1 MTLLKF
7 HEVWKPVLV
16 MIIVNLALA
25 FVNIFLKKVLNE
37 GVDYLTILTYRQA
50 ISAIFLTPIACF
62 YERKRKLEGHIICLL
77 FLSALVG
84 VTLTQYLYLIGLE
97 YTSATFACAFLNM
110 VPVFT
115 FIMALPLGIEK
126 VNMKKLSAKA
136 KVLGTFVCI
145 GGALMLILYKGVP
158 LINQQPEHIADKGTI
173 RSSASKL
180 KKWIIGSLLL
190 TAGCFLWSS
199 WFLIQ
204 ASISKKYPC
213 QYSSTAILS
222 FFASIQSAILTL
234 VIDRSNAKWIL
245 KGKLE
250 IMTVVYAGLVGSGL
264 CYVAM
269 SWCVKQRGPV
279 FTSAFTP
286 LLQMFV
292 AVLDFSILHEEIYLG
307 SVAGSVLVIS
317 GTYILL
323 WGKSKEEEQCAVKG
337 TQESQEDEEC
347 KNNLEASSNVPSKLR
362 PNEEQG
368 FSELQVKQLA
378 ITVTRVD
385 KVLRIS
391 CLRGD

>member
-1 MTLLKF
+1 
-7 HEVWKPVLV
+7 

-25 FVNIFLKKVLNE
+25 LVNIFLKKIVNE
-37 GVDYLTILTYRQA
+37 GVDYLTIPTYRQA
-50 ISAIFLTPIACF
+50 ILAIFLTPI
-62 YERKRKLEGHIICLL
+62 YCL
-77 FLSALVG
+77 
-84 VTLTQYLYLIGLE
+84 VTLTQSLYLIGLE

-126 VNMKKLSAKA
+126 VDMKKLSAKA

-250 IMTVVYAGLVGSGL
+250 IMTVVYA
-264 CYVAM
+264 C
-269 SWCVKQRGPV
+269 C
-279 FTSAFTP
+279 
-286 LLQMFV
+286 
-292 AVLDFSILHEEIYLG
+292 
-307 SVAGSVLVIS
+307 
-317 GTYILL
+317 
-323 WGKSKEEEQCAVKG
+323 
-337 TQESQEDEEC
+337 
-347 KNNLEASSNVPSKLR
+347 
-362 PNEEQG
+362 
-368 FSELQVKQLA
+368 
-378 ITVTRVD
+378 
-385 KVLRIS
+385 RIS
-391 CLRGD
+391 LGYIWHVYSTLG

>member
-250 IMTVVYAGLVGSGL
+250 IMTVVYA
-264 CYVAM
+264 C
-269 SWCVKQRGPV
+269 C
-279 FTSAFTP
+279 
-286 LLQMFV
+286 
-292 AVLDFSILHEEIYLG
+292 
-307 SVAGSVLVIS
+307 
-317 GTYILL
+317 
-323 WGKSKEEEQCAVKG
+323 
-337 TQESQEDEEC
+337 
-347 KNNLEASSNVPSKLR
+347 
-362 PNEEQG
+362 
-368 FSELQVKQLA
+368 
-378 ITVTRVD
+378 
-385 KVLRIS
+385 RIS
-391 CLRGD
+391 LGYIWHVYSTLG

>member
-1 MTLLKF
+1 
-7 HEVWKPVLV
+7 
-16 MIIVNLALA
+16 
-25 FVNIFLKKVLNE
+25 
-37 GVDYLTILTYRQA
+37 
-50 ISAIFLTPIACF
+50 
-62 YERKRKLEGHIICLL
+62 
-77 FLSALVG
+77 
-84 VTLTQYLYLIGLE
+84 
-97 YTSATFACAFLNM
+97 M

-126 VNMKKLSAKA
+126 VDMKKLSAKA

-250 IMTVVYAGLVGSGL
+250 IMTVVYA
-264 CYVAM
+264 C
-269 SWCVKQRGPV
+269 C
-279 FTSAFTP
+279 
-286 LLQMFV
+286 
-292 AVLDFSILHEEIYLG
+292 
-307 SVAGSVLVIS
+307 
-317 GTYILL
+317 
-323 WGKSKEEEQCAVKG
+323 
-337 TQESQEDEEC
+337 
-347 KNNLEASSNVPSKLR
+347 
-362 PNEEQG
+362 
-368 FSELQVKQLA
+368 
-378 ITVTRVD
+378 
-385 KVLRIS
+385 RIS
-391 CLRGD
+391 LGYIWHVYSTLG

>member
-77 FLSALVG
+77 FLSAVVG

-378 ITVTRVD
+378 ITVTR
-385 KVLRIS
+385 S
-391 CLRGD
+391 

>member
-1 MTLLKF
+1 
-7 HEVWKPVLV
+7 
-16 MIIVNLALA
+16 
-25 FVNIFLKKVLNE
+25 
-37 GVDYLTILTYRQA
+37 
-50 ISAIFLTPIACF
+50 
-62 YERKRKLEGHIICLL
+62 
-77 FLSALVG
+77 
-84 VTLTQYLYLIGLE
+84 
-97 YTSATFACAFLNM
+97 
-110 VPVFT
+110 
-115 FIMALPLGIEK
+115 
-126 VNMKKLSAKA
+126 MKKLSAKA

-250 IMTVVYAGLVGSGL
+250 IMTVVYAV
-264 CYVAM
+264 
-269 SWCVKQRGPV
+269 R
-279 FTSAFTP
+279 
-286 LLQMFV
+286 
-292 AVLDFSILHEEIYLG
+292 
-307 SVAGSVLVIS
+307 SVLVIS

-323 WGKSKEEEQCAVKG
+323 WVKSKEEDQCVMKG
-337 TQESQEDEEC
+337 TQESQEDEC
-347 KNNLEASSNVPSKLR
+347 KNNLEASPNVPSKLR

-368 FSELQVKQLA
+368 FSELQVK
-378 ITVTRVD
+378 
-385 KVLRIS
+385 
-391 CLRGD
+391 

>member
-1 MTLLKF
+1 
-7 HEVWKPVLV
+7 

-25 FVNIFLKKVLNE
+25 LVNIFLKKIVNE

-50 ISAIFLTPIACF
+50 ISAIFLTPI
-62 YERKRKLEGHIICLL
+62 YCL
-77 FLSALVG
+77 
-84 VTLTQYLYLIGLE
+84 VTLTQSLYLIGLE

-126 VNMKKLSAKA
+126 VDMKKLSAKA

-199 WFLIQ
+199 RFLIQ

-250 IMTVVYAGLVGSGL
+250 IMTVVYAVRSGL

-307 SVAGSVLVIS
+307 NLILIIIIIIMTFKIIFVAGSVLVIS

-323 WGKSKEEEQCAVKG
+323 WVKSKEEDQCAMKG
-337 TQESQEDEEC
+337 TQESQEDE
-347 KNNLEASSNVPSKLR
+347 
-362 PNEEQG
+362 
-368 FSELQVKQLA
+368 
-378 ITVTRVD
+378 
-385 KVLRIS
+385 
-391 CLRGD
+391 CLMRNKDSLNYK

>member
-1 MTLLKF
+1 MMKA
-7 HEVWKPVLV
+7 VLV

-37 GVDYLTILTYRQA
+37 GMDYFTILTYRQA
-50 ISAIFLTPIACF
+50 ISAIFLAPIACF
-62 YERKRKLEGHIICLL
+62 YERERKLEGHIICLL
-77 FLSALVG
+77 FISALVG
-84 VTLTQYLYLIGLE
+84 VTFTQYLFLMGLE
-97 YTSATFACAFLNM
+97 YTSATFSCAFLNM

-126 VNMKKLSAKA
+126 VNMRKVSAKA

-145 GGALMLILYKGVP
+145 GGALMLILYKGMP
-158 LINQQPEHIADKGTI
+158 LIKQEQDHIADKGTTTA
-173 RSSASKL
+173 SASNI

-190 TAGCFLWSS
+190 TAGCGLWSS

-204 ASISKKYPC
+204 ARISRKYPC
-213 QYSSTAILS
+213 QYSSTALLS
-222 FFASIQSAILTL
+222 FFAAIQSAILTL
-234 VIDRSNAKWIL
+234 LIDRSKTKWIL
-245 KGKLE
+245 RGKLE
-250 IMTVVYAGLVGSGL
+250 ILTVVYSGLVGSGL

-292 AVLDFSILHEEIYLG
+292 AVLDFSILQEEIYLG

-323 WGKSKEEEQCAVKG
+323 WGKSKEEEQNAMKD
-337 TQESQEDEEC
+337 SQEDEEC
-347 KNNLEASSNVPSKLR
+347 INNFEDNPNVASKLR
-362 PNEEQG
+362 LKGEQG
-368 FSELQVKQLA
+368 LSEVQVKQLA
-378 ITVTRVD
+378 IEVTR
-385 KVLRIS
+385 S
-391 CLRGD
+391 

>member
-7 HEVWKPVLV
+7 HQVWKPALV

-62 YERKRKLEGHIICLL
+62 YER
-77 FLSALVG
+77 
-84 VTLTQYLYLIGLE
+84 VTLTQCLYLIGLE

-126 VNMKKLSAKA
+126 VNMKNLSAKA

-158 LINQQPEHIADKGTI
+158 LIKQQPEHLADKGTI
-173 RSSASKL
+173 TSPASKL

-190 TAGCFLWSS
+190 TAGCLLWSS
-199 WFLIQ
+199 WFLMQ
-204 ASISKKYPC
+204 ARISKKYPC

-222 FFASIQSAILTL
+222 SFAAIQSAILTL

-307 SVAGSVLVIS
+307 SIAGSVLVIS

-323 WGKSKEEEQCAVKG
+323 WGKSKEEEQSAVKG
-337 TQESQEDEEC
+337 TQESQEDEES
-347 KNNLEASSNVPSKLR
+347 KNNLGASPNVPSKLR
-362 PNEEQG
+362 PNGEQG

-378 ITVTRVD
+378 ITVT
-385 KVLRIS
+385 KS
-391 CLRGD
+391 